1 MQPHR
6 WKNLKYKTQGG
17 KIMKI
22 KKIILY
28 TSIPVILIAC
38 FVLIYKTD
46 LTNNKKTGNTS
57 QQQIPI
63 SENTTNKTTG
73 NKSTVNTQTKE
84 EYNIINPSGKTLA
97 TRIRTP
103 EGYRRT
109 KASRNSFEKFLRNY
123 KMKKHGKPVLL
134 YNGSKK
140 ANQSAHAAIFKL
152 PIENEDL
159 QQCADSVMRVY
170 AEYFWHTNQKSRIK
184 FHFVDGFLAEYS
196 KWQAG
201 SRIQVTDNGSYWI
214 NSSAA
219 DSSYGTFKKFM
230 RMVFAYS
237 GTLSMEAEA
246 KKIKKTNIHT
256 GDIFINGGS
265 PGHVVMVAD
274 TCKNKDG
281 KKAFLLA
288 QGYMPAQEFHVLKN
302 PSHEEDPWYYEEE
315 IKFPFVTPEYIFDKG
330 SLKRLNY

>member
-1 MQPHR
+1 
-6 WKNLKYKTQGG
+6 
-17 KIMKI
+17 MKI
-22 KKIILY
+22 KRIVLY
-28 TSIPVILIAC
+28 TSVPAILIAC
-38 FVLIYKTD
+38 FIFIYKTD
-46 LTNNKKTGNTS
+46 FTSNKRTGNTINTNAS
-57 QQQIPI
+57 QKPIPI
-63 SENTTNKTTG
+63 NENATSETISKKNP
-73 NKSTVNTQTKE
+73 VNTPPKE
-84 EYNIINPSGKTLA
+84 EYNIINPAGKTLA

-109 KASRNSFEKFLRNY
+109 KASRNSFSRFLRIY

-170 AEYFWHTNQKSRIK
+170 AEYFWHTNQKNRIK
-184 FHFVDGFLAEYS
+184 FHFVDGFLAEYG

-201 SRIQVTDNGSYWI
+201 SRIQVTDNGSYWT

-219 DSSYGTFKKFM
+219 DSSYETFKKFM
-230 RMVFAYS
+230 RIVFAYS

-246 KKIKKTNIHT
+246 KKINKTNMNT
-256 GDIFINGGS
+256 GDIFIKGGS
-265 PGHVVMVAD
+265 PGHVVMIAD

-315 IKFPFVTPEYIFDKG
+315 IKFPFVTPEYTFDKG